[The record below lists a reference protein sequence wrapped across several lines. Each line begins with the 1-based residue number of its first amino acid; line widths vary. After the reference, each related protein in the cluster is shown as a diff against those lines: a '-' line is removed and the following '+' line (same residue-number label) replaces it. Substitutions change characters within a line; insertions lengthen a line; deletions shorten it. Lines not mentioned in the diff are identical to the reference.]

1 MWRDFDPR
9 WPEDER
15 QLTSDVDRPD
25 PGRCGR
31 AATEPRDVSREDPR
45 DIFSHDLSLPR
56 GVSRERVEFRG
67 QTYELRGSEVRTL
80 ATVGA
85 FRVVPASDLRDHAA
99 RPAHVRN
106 SDLRHLREQGL
117 IRTVPLIS
125 RGERT
130 TVVTLTNEGRDLL
143 DGARRPLGDEPRQA
157 FYAGISRPRELS
169 HDAQIYRAY
178 EDAADRIDRAGG
190 RVRRVVLEVELKR
203 EYQRLLQA
211 PHRRRRQADE
221 DRDRDRLA
229 AEVAAWAQARE
240 LPVLDDHVQFPDV
253 RLEYDDRDGRRAYE
267 DVEVMTPHYRGAH
280 AAGKARAGF
289 SQYRGAG
296 ARVGGRGGRAGRF
309 GGISGSHA
317 GGGRRAGRGCDPHLA
332 EEFLR

>member
-1 MWRDFDPR
+1 MWRDVDPR

-15 QLTSDVDRPD
+15 QVTPDFDRPD

-31 AATEPRDVSREDPR
+31 AASEPREILREDPR
-45 DIFSHDLSLPR
+45 DVFAHELTLPR
-56 GVSRERVEFRG
+56 GISRERVEFRG
-67 QTYELRGSEVRTL
+67 HAYELRGSEVRTL

-85 FRVVPASDLRDHAA
+85 FRVVPASDLRDHAD
-99 RPAHVRN
+99 RPAQGRD

-117 IRTVPLIS
+117 LRTVPLID
-125 RGERT
+125 RDRRT

-143 DGARRPLGDEPRQA
+143 ESARRPVADDARQA
-157 FYAGISRPRELS
+157 FYAGIARPRELS

-178 EDAADRIDRAGG
+178 EEAAERIERGGG

-203 EYQRLLQA
+203 EYQRFLQA
-211 PHRRRRQADE
+211 PERRRRQADE

-240 LPVLDDHVQFPDV
+240 LPFIDDHVQFPDV
-253 RLEYDDRDGRRAYE
+253 RLEYDDRDGRRTYE

-296 ARVGGRGGRAGRF
+296 ARVGGRGARTGRS
-309 GGISGSHA
+309 GGMGGSHA
-317 GGGRRAGRGCDPHLA
+317 GGGRRAGRGGDPHLA
-332 EEFLR
+332 EELLR